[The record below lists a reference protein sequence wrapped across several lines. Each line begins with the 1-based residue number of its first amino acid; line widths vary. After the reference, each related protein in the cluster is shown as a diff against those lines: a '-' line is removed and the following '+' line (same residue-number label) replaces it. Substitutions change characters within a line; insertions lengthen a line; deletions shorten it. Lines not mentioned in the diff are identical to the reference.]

1 MSKQVTVNATRDQI
15 EEFISSILWKDMRR
29 ELLMWKKGF
38 SQESDALVDDAKET
52 NPSTASVLLHIGDI
66 NGRKKAVNYLL
77 ALPEVFLQILED
89 NKSEKENET
98 V

>member
-1 MSKQVTVNATRDQI
+1 MSKQVTVNATRGQVED
-15 EEFISSILWKDMRR
+15 FINSILWKDMRR

-38 SQESDALVDDAKET
+38 VQENDALVDDAKET

-77 ALPEVFLQILED
+77 GLPEVFLQILDD
-89 NKSEKENET
+89 NVSEKENET